1 MLGVETTICLLSRY
15 PHSLINAE
23 SRGKIRVN
31 FGYCFS
37 QPIETLLNFKAL
49 LNFLLSTFVKTL
61 SIQLNVLLV
70 LLFVTQ
76 KGHWLVN
83 VVPTMNSKVWNDYVV
98 TKSEE
103 TSILLGITTAFV
115 NIMQI
120 QRPCK
125 IQKRPTR

>member
-1 MLGVETTICLLSRY
+1 M
-15 PHSLINAE
+15 
-23 SRGKIRVN
+23 N

-49 LNFLLSTFVKTL
+49 LNFSLSTFVKTL

-103 TSILLGITTAFV
+103 TSILLGITTAFF
-115 NIMQI
+115 NIV
-120 QRPCK
+120 
-125 IQKRPTR
+125 